1 MGELLD
7 VIWKYKKNTGEN
19 VSTDFIDEIYTTA
32 RESGAIGGKVS
43 GAGGGGFML
52 FYCPGNNKY
61 KVIQNL
67 SKFKGDIRRFEFI
80 KKGLIAWET

>member
-1 MGELLD
+1 M
-7 VIWKYKKNTGEN
+7 
-19 VSTDFIDEIYTTA
+19 
-32 RESGAIGGKVS
+32 S

-80 KKGLIAWET
+80 KKAL